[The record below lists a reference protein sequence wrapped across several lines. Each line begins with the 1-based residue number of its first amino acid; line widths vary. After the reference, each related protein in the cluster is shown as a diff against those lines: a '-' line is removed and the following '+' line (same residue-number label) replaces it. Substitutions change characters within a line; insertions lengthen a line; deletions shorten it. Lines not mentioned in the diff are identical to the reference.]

1 MVNCHLVNMKE
12 LNLKNLNDYLNA
24 IKMITDIPS
33 LIAYLKKYIIP
44 IVADFPG
51 QLFIRKAITLL
62 RKQKEGQ
69 DISPDII
76 HLNHHLII
84 YVIIVI
90 VNLKHQMK
98 KKV

>member
-1 MVNCHLVNMKE
+1 MKE

-62 RKQKEGQ
+62 RKQKKGQ